1 LFTVSLNDDAEKRAH
16 QANGGTFEFDFT
28 FLEEQVVKFPTTMGV
43 NGSAFEADG
52 VAYSNEGP
60 KIFANKRTHPSLYC
74 AGTEIIPF
82 EFH

>member
-1 LFTVSLNDDAEKRAH
+1 
-16 QANGGTFEFDFT
+16 
-28 FLEEQVVKFPTTMGV
+28 MGV

-52 VAYSNEGP
+52 VAYSNEGS
-60 KIFANKRTHPSLYC
+60 KIFANKKTHPSLYC